1 MKGGRRRSRAASRGR
16 SARRSRSA
24 SRGRSARRS
33 RSASRGRS
41 ARRSRSASRG
51 RSARR
56 SRSASRGRRGGMGA
70 AEWQIEKGA
79 GPGPVQDYNVWV
91 KNINNPS
98 NASTPVSG
106 IEPTSPAS
114 IANAKLNL
122 SGGRKRK
129 GRGKKGGF
137 LGQLINQALVPFG
150 LLGMQHA
157 YGKRS
162 RKH

>member
-1 MKGGRRRSRAASRGR
+1 MKGGR
-16 SARRSRSA
+16 RRSRSA

-41 ARRSRSASRG
+41 ARRSR
-51 RSARR
+51 
-56 SRSASRGRRGGMGA
+56 RGGTGA
-70 AEWQIEKGA
+70 SGNMLKLVAPTPAEQQNLVNAAANSKYGNLITFKDGSSIQKGF
-79 GPGPVQDYNVWV
+79 PQN
-91 KNINNPS
+91 
-98 NASTPVSG
+98 
-106 IEPTSPAS
+106 
-114 IANAKLNL
+114 
-122 SGGRKRK
+122 GGRKRK

-162 RKH
+162 RKHRS

>member
-1 MKGGRRRSRAASRGR
+1 MDFYIFSCKYIMTTCNKSMKGGRRRSRAASRGR

-33 RSASRGRS
+33 RA
-41 ARRSRSASRG
+41 
-51 RSARR
+51 
-56 SRSASRGRRGGMGA
+56 ASRGRRGGMGA
-70 AEWQIEKGA
+70 SEWQMKNV
-79 GPGPVQDYNVWV
+79 GPMDLQ
-91 KNINNPS
+91 IS
-98 NASTPVSG
+98 NANN
-106 IEPTSPAS
+106 SPAS
-114 IANAKLNL
+114 NALLITHADGSIQRSQADIPAPACMK
-122 SGGRKRK
+122 GGRKRK

-162 RKH
+162 RKHRS

>member
-51 RSARR
+51 R
-56 SRSASRGRRGGMGA
+56 RGGMGA
-70 AEWQIEKGA
+70 NGLNVETGHGLAPA
-79 GPGPVQDYNVWV
+79 GGVDLQLGNVFV
-91 KNINNPS
+91 KNQLAHQQNGNLIMPKD
-98 NASTPVSG
+98 G
-106 IEPTSPAS
+106 IALTSPAT
-114 IANAKLNL
+114 IANAQIKL

-162 RKH
+162 RKHRS

>member
-41 ARRSRSASRG
+41 ARRSRA
-51 RSARR
+51 
-56 SRSASRGRRGGMGA
+56 ASRGRRGGMGA
-70 AEWQIEKGA
+70 NGLNVETGHGLAPPGGA
-79 GPGPVQDYNVWV
+79 DLQWNNVFV
-91 KNINNPS
+91 KNQLQHQQNGNLIMPKDGV
-98 NASTPVSG
+98 AL
-106 IEPTSPAS
+106 TSPAT
-114 IANAKLNL
+114 IANAQIKL

-137 LGQLINQALVPFG
+137 FGQLISQALVPLG
-150 LLGMQHA
+150 LLGMQQT

-162 RKH
+162 RKHRS